1 MRCTSEVR
9 RRRAAAP
16 LSVTATEGRVNTS
29 RPGMLDVLGR
39 AKWDAWKKRD
49 GLSDMAAKLA
59 CACARLGSV

>member
-9 RRRAAAP
+9 RRSLEAP
-16 LSVTATEGRVNTS
+16 LSVAATEGRVNTS

>member
-1 MRCTSEVR
+1 MRFTSEVR
-9 RRRAAAP
+9 RRSGGAL